1 MTRNKQVRVIFALI
15 MVAVMM
21 LPAAVA
27 AASTGPSVPAPKPV
41 VGPRL
46 KPPVIPHTDVL
57 KPATTYNYVA
67 GGFAP
72 ASAYE
77 ANTADAGRTQEKP
90 GRGIRQTKTGLGEG
104 TTLYAQASVCN
115 NFNIYDDWAAKQKVS
130 DIWTDWYRGWAPF
143 AVDNGYYQAKNVGFS
158 IEKVVGPGN
167 AYGDEKAAKDKQQAS
182 LKIFSGQPYAAG
194 VGSPIIPVP
203 AGYEG
208 GSVMV
213 TVSYLIWDHDQGGK
227 QGGSDGMD
235 YDWASL
241 GVKAGAAA
249 EHATY
254 VNGYVRG
261 EWAQLTNEI
270 ALGDAKD
277 VMVLLQ
283 AHSPATLNSNI
294 YFDNVKIG
302 FKHGD
307 KMVYLTDCTLAGSIK

>member
-1 MTRNKQVRVIFALI
+1 MTRNKQVRIIFALI
-15 MVAVMM
+15 MVVALMAV
-21 LPAAVA
+21 PAVA
-27 AASTGPSVPAPKPV
+27 AASTGPSVPPPSPIK
-41 VGPRL
+41 GPRL
-46 KPPVIPHTDVL
+46 SPPVIPHSSVL
-57 KPATTYNYVA
+57 NPYTTYNYVA
-67 GGFAP
+67 GGHAP

-77 ANTADAGRTQEKP
+77 ANAADAGRTQESP
-90 GRGIRQTKTGLGEG
+90 GRGIRQTTTGLGKG

-115 NFNIYDDWAAKQKVS
+115 NFNPQASWAVEGTNKQT
-130 DIWTDWYRGWAPF
+130 DIWTDWFAGWAPF

-158 IEKVVGPGN
+158 MERVVGPGA
-167 AYGDEKAAKDKQQAS
+167 AYKNKEEAS

-227 QGGSDGMD
+227 QGGPDGMD

-241 GVKAGAAA
+241 GVKAGAASD
-249 EHATY
+249 HATY

-261 EWAQLTNEI
+261 EWAQVTNTIE
-270 ALGDAKD
+270 LGDAKD

-302 FKHGD
+302 FMHGD
-307 KMVYLTDCTLAGSIK
+307 NVKYLTDCTLAGSIK